1 MQLRAL
7 TKEEIVIR
15 KKQRAKGY
23 VIDPR
28 SHVRTN
34 LKPKSKPKLEY
45 LDPIERRIH
54 LLKAGIRV
62 GRQAIGYMAAS
73 VDRIRSTPWP
83 PSPELKRLDS
93 EHRQEILIIHT
104 SLLRYEREVRRLG
117 GTLPFWRSRKL
128 VERIIAKEI

>member
-7 TKEEIVIR
+7 TKEEMAIR

-28 SHVRTN
+28 SNVRTN

-54 LLKAGIRV
+54 LLKAAIRV

-73 VDRIRSTPWP
+73 IDRIAAWP
-83 PSPELKRLDS
+83 MAPELESLDS
-93 EHRQEILIIHT
+93 ENRKNILMIHT
-104 SLLRYEREVRRLG
+104 KLLRYEREVRRLG
-117 GTLPFWRSRKL
+117 GTLPTWGSRKL